1 MDHIGGYLIALFALP
16 SEWIDATQEILLDL
30 SPWQTAASSFLLLSF
45 LKSSSAINRQTSF
58 YISISLYLFV
68 STSLYLYISSSLH
81 LWISISL
88 YLNISSSL
96 HLCISASLYPYI
108 SISLYLCI
116 SKSPYRTNLMAPR
129 RTDGSAVEVGLF
141 RVTNESESKRTFNFI
156 SSSSWKWISRPLLE
170 QEIWTSWER
179 HCRFDYRSPRF
190 MDREGE
196 GEFLHRLWYPN
207 KIPIGKLRNMK
218 KSMEKVRSYFFL
230 VQMWYIF
237 LDAFPYNQFLLWF
250 RRTLDPAVIHVDSLR
265 TLHDESEGAEQPA
278 VTFRH
283 LRRELEQL

>member
-81 LWISISL
+81 L
-88 YLNISSSL
+88 
-96 HLCISASLYPYI
+96 CISASLYPYI

-156 SSSSWKWISRPLLE
+156 SSSS
-170 QEIWTSWER
+170 
-179 HCRFDYRSPRF
+179 
-190 MDREGE
+190 
-196 GEFLHRLWYPN
+196 
-207 KIPIGKLRNMK
+207 
-218 KSMEKVRSYFFL
+218 
-230 VQMWYIF
+230 
-237 LDAFPYNQFLLWF
+237 
-250 RRTLDPAVIHVDSLR
+250 
-265 TLHDESEGAEQPA
+265 
-278 VTFRH
+278 
-283 LRRELEQL
+283 